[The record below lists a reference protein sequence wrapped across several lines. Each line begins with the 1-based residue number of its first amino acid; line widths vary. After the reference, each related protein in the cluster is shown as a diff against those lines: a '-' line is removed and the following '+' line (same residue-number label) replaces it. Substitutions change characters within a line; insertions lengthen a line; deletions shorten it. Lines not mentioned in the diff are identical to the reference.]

1 MRRCAEE
8 GLSTL
13 NLGRTS
19 LSNEGLRRFKLG
31 LGAVEKKLQY
41 AKYDFSSRQFV
52 ADVDRAHGW
61 FNRVFSR
68 LPLPILR
75 LAGAA
80 LYPHLC

>member
-1 MRRCAEE
+1 
-8 GLSTL
+8 
-13 NLGRTS
+13 
-19 LSNEGLRRFKLG
+19 LRRFKLG

-41 AKYDFSSRQFV
+41 AKYDFSSKQFV
-52 ADVDRAHGW
+52 VDVDQVEGW

-68 LPLPILR
+68 LPLPVLR